1 MNQRKSIKLISIIV
15 LASLLNGCD
24 SGQGLILGIMAIGA
38 VSGLWNAV
46 KSHDDNKDNTS
57 TSTTSSSQP
66 TDNSTTSPTPTNAEF
81 VVHSTLRYPGG
92 SDDLLTAGLGQTGL
106 IGAAPVATDP
116 ANPTAAEI
124 RRATIV
130 NEYQAM
136 QDLRS
141 ASGYGTLYGSAVP
154 TKFVTPSPDGQVSG
168 SEYLAYAD
176 DGSGRKNVTLMVQV
190 PDNFDRANPCIIAAP
205 SPGSRGVYGAIGI
218 IGEWGLKNHCA
229 IAYTDKGTGNGVHE
243 LFTNTVNRID
253 GTRGEANDVGKQAN
267 FSTQG
272 TSKMDLAAYNSAF
285 PYRIAQK
292 HAHSQQNPEANW
304 GNNVLDAIRFAF
316 QILNSQDQVAQK
328 TIAADTSTPV
338 ITTLTSAN
346 TIVIAAG
353 IATGGAAALRAAEID
368 SQGVID
374 GVVVAAPT
382 ITPRNAAEL
391 QGVSIQQGSKTF
403 FNAVYSKTLFDVMTY
418 YNVYQPCASANTT
431 MGMPGRCAALF
442 QEGLLSSSILTDQVI
457 EAQKRL
463 NDYGI
468 LESTNV
474 IAHNYEAAFVYA
486 SFANLYANAYG
497 SFSVVE
503 NLCDYSYAG
512 SAGDQS
518 PSAKSLIDLAD
529 DFQSSN
535 GIPPTSGTHLINN
548 HGNKEKGIDFRSS
561 VDAKGNLDGYLS
573 GAVCLRQ
580 LATGTTG
587 VTSASGKA
595 LTGVESDHYK
605 RVQAGLQKVL
615 SGGQLRGKPTIIV
628 HGRDDALAH
637 VNFTSR
643 PYYALNQKI
652 TGGNSKLVYLEV
664 KNANHFDSLNQQYNI
679 TSQVPSSYYFSQAL
693 DRLYDN
699 LKNGVKLPKSQV
711 IRTVPTA
718 STDKRLPAID
728 SEETCLITLTGEVLT
743 IPECN

>member
-316 QILNSQDQVAQK
+316 QILIVK
-328 TIAADTSTPV
+328 T
-338 ITTLTSAN
+338 
-346 TIVIAAG
+346 
-353 IATGGAAALRAAEID
+353 
-368 SQGVID
+368 
-374 GVVVAAPT
+374 
-382 ITPRNAAEL
+382 
-391 QGVSIQQGSKTF
+391 K
-403 FNAVYSKTLFDVMTY
+403 
-418 YNVYQPCASANTT
+418 
-431 MGMPGRCAALF
+431 
-442 QEGLLSSSILTDQVI
+442 
-457 EAQKRL
+457 
-463 NDYGI
+463 
-468 LESTNV
+468 
-474 IAHNYEAAFVYA
+474 
-486 SFANLYANAYG
+486 
-497 SFSVVE
+497 
-503 NLCDYSYAG
+503 
-512 SAGDQS
+512 
-518 PSAKSLIDLAD
+518 
-529 DFQSSN
+529 
-535 GIPPTSGTHLINN
+535 
-548 HGNKEKGIDFRSS
+548 
-561 VDAKGNLDGYLS
+561 
-573 GAVCLRQ
+573 
-580 LATGTTG
+580 
-587 VTSASGKA
+587 
-595 LTGVESDHYK
+595 
-605 RVQAGLQKVL
+605 
-615 SGGQLRGKPTIIV
+615 
-628 HGRDDALAH
+628 
-637 VNFTSR
+637 
-643 PYYALNQKI
+643 
-652 TGGNSKLVYLEV
+652 
-664 KNANHFDSLNQQYNI
+664 
-679 TSQVPSSYYFSQAL
+679 
-693 DRLYDN
+693 
-699 LKNGVKLPKSQV
+699 
-711 IRTVPTA
+711 
-718 STDKRLPAID
+718 
-728 SEETCLITLTGEVLT
+728 
-743 IPECN
+743 